1 VQTLLEI
8 MMSANLREAKNKGKF
23 LEESTLALCNHPT
36 EEELS
41 PKLRKQ
47 SSFSMLPWIIACQI
61 VTIDATNSRQ
71 LFLFLRIAE
80 IFLGF

>member
-1 VQTLLEI
+1 
-8 MMSANLREAKNKGKF
+8 
-23 LEESTLALCNHPT
+23 
-36 EEELS
+36 
-41 PKLRKQ
+41 
-47 SSFSMLPWIIACQI
+47 MLPWIIACQI